1 MWSEKSNKFL
11 KPHKGKTGYLTVE
24 LGSKGTPFRIHRLVA
39 SLYVDNPEG
48 LKEVNHKDGDK
59 ANNCANNLEWV
70 TRAYN
75 CQHKYAKGLHSYVGT
90 NHTQAKLSEQDV
102 QKICELLGAL
112 RVVDVHKRYPQVSR
126 GTISNIKKGYAW
138 CHVSYKFGIVP
149 KRWPEHLSFPIGVD
163 TTNWVR
169 YRKHD

>member
-1 MWSEKSNKFL
+1 MKKVPGFDNYGVTKDGQVWSEKSNKFL
-11 KPHKGKTGYLTVE
+11 KP
-24 LGSKGTPFRIHRLVA
+24 HRLVA

-59 ANNCANNLEWV
+59 ANN
-70 TRAYN
+70 
-75 CQHKYAKGLHSYVGT
+75 
-90 NHTQAKLSEQDV
+90 
-102 QKICELLGAL
+102 CELLGAL